1 MNLFFFFFRSAW
13 LRDLTHFVYARVKE
27 KELERSDGVLLFL
40 PLIERSASHSFRFF
54 SFFVCFFF
62 VRRENF
68 RFCSRVERE
77 VSNFCNR
84 KKKERWDQRK
94 KRRGHGTKNEQILSL
109 SERTNTISHH
119 FSRQIIKEWD

>member
-40 PLIERSASHSFRFF
+40 PLIERSASHSEFRFF

-68 RFCSRVERE
+68 RFRSRVERE
-77 VSNFCNR
+77 VSNFCVPERR
-84 KKKERWDQRK
+84 KKDGIKEKKGVGMGRK
-94 KRRGHGTKNEQILSL
+94 TNKFYLSLKEQILY
-109 SERTNTISHH
+109 R
-119 FSRQIIKEWD
+119 IIFHDR

>member
-1 MNLFFFFFRSAW
+1 M
-13 LRDLTHFVYARVKE
+13 KE

-40 PLIERSASHSFRFF
+40 PLIERSASHSEFRFF
-54 SFFVCFFF
+54 SFFVCFFLFDERIFVF
-62 VRRENF
+62 VREWRE
-68 RFCSRVERE
+68 RSRIFVYPKEERKMG
-77 VSNFCNR
+77 S
-84 KKKERWDQRK
+84 KK

>member
-40 PLIERSASHSFRFF
+40 PREECITQF
-54 SFFVCFFF
+54 SFFFRFSFVLFLFDERIFVF
-62 VRRENF
+62 VRE
-68 RFCSRVERE
+68 ERE
-77 VSNFCNR
+77 VSNFCVTERR
-84 KKKERWDQRK
+84 KKDGIKEK
-94 KRRGHGTKNEQILSL
+94 KGVGMGRNEQILSL

-119 FSRQIIKEWD
+119 FHDR